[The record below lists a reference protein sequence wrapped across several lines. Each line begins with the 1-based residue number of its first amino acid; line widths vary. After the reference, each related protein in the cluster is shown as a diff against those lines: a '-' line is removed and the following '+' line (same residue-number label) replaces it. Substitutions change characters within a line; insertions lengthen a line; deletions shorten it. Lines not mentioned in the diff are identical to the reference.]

1 MHKTTRP
8 VSYKKISIQNA
19 NLTKL
24 FNIRQHNAD
33 YLR

>member
-1 MHKTTRP
+1 MHKTTRR
-8 VSYKKISIQNA
+8 VFYKKISIQNA

-24 FNIRQHNAD
+24 FNIRQHNTE